1 MQYKHAQLI
10 LDLFSVSLD
19 WRHRPNNN
27 KYTTRLMTAMG
38 AWIQRL
44 SYSSSSFFISCIS
57 VICSYRTF
65 PNLIIIYMC
74 IPELFYNILL
84 LCVNIRLF
92 RSVKNRSSPDLIDT
106 QSCTGSWTLVV
117 QKNMKCSIGFLKIS
131 PVHCKLLRHGEN
143 KPNKACDW
151 LFRTH
156 LPASLLRLTFLF
168 LRCDATSP
176 LFRNQDSDNT
186 ENKTEIKIQMNT
198 IQLSFKNR
206 CSYNDLNRRSQPA
219 VFS

>member
-44 SYSSSSFFISCIS
+44 SYSSSSFLISWIS

-106 QSCTGSWTLVV
+106 QSCTGSWTLVL

-156 LPASLLRLTFLF
+156 LPASLLRLTILF
-168 LRCDATSP
+168 RRCDATSP
-176 LFRNQDSDNT
+176 LFRNQDSDWYREQNR
-186 ENKTEIKIQMNT
+186 NKNPNKHNPTLIQES
-198 IQLSFKNR
+198 LF
-206 CSYNDLNRRSQPA
+206 L
-219 VFS
+219 

>member
-19 WRHRPNNN
+19 WRPNNN

-44 SYSSSSFFISCIS
+44 SYSSSFFFFISCIS

-74 IPELFYNILL
+74 ISELFYNILL

-106 QSCTGSWTLVV
+106 QSCTGSWTEEHEMF
-117 QKNMKCSIGFLKIS
+117 NRFF
-131 PVHCKLLRHGEN
+131 EN
-143 KPNKACDW
+143 FP
-151 LFRTH
+151 
-156 LPASLLRLTFLF
+156 
-168 LRCDATSP
+168 SP
-176 LFRNQDSDNT
+176 LQAITSWR
-186 ENKTEIKIQMNT
+186 K
-198 IQLSFKNR
+198 
-206 CSYNDLNRRSQPA
+206 
-219 VFS
+219 

>member
-1 MQYKHAQLI
+1 M
-10 LDLFSVSLD
+10 DSTTVVFFFFFFSFLV
-19 WRHRPNNN
+19 
-27 KYTTRLMTAMG
+27 G
-38 AWIQRL
+38 V
-44 SYSSSSFFISCIS
+44 S

-168 LRCDATSP
+168 QLLLCFAIKIQID
-176 LFRNQDSDNT
+176 T
-186 ENKTEIKIQMNT
+186 ENKTEIKIQINT

-206 CSYNDLNRRSQPA
+206 CSYNDLNRTSQPA

>member
-1 MQYKHAQLI
+1 MRGFNDCRI
-10 LDLFSVSLD
+10 LLLF
-19 WRHRPNNN
+19 
-27 KYTTRLMTAMG
+27 
-38 AWIQRL
+38 
-44 SYSSSSFFISCIS
+44 FFISCIS

-168 LRCDATSP
+168 LQCDATSP
-176 LFRNQDSDNT
+176 LFRNQDS
-186 ENKTEIKIQMNT
+186 ENETEIKIQINT

>member
-1 MQYKHAQLI
+1 M
-10 LDLFSVSLD
+10 DS
-19 WRHRPNNN
+19 
-27 KYTTRLMTAMG
+27 TTVVFFFF
-38 AWIQRL
+38 
-44 SYSSSSFFISCIS
+44 FFISCIS

-168 LRCDATSP
+168 LRCRCNFSFVSQSR
-176 LFRNQDSDNT
+176 FRL
-186 ENKTEIKIQMNT
+186 IQRT
-198 IQLSFKNR
+198 KQK
-206 CSYNDLNRRSQPA
+206 
-219 VFS
+219 

>member
-1 MQYKHAQLI
+1 
-10 LDLFSVSLD
+10 
-19 WRHRPNNN
+19 
-27 KYTTRLMTAMG
+27 MG

-44 SYSSSSFFISCIS
+44 SYSSFLFFISCIS

-156 LPASLLRLTFLF
+156 LPASLLYFS
-168 LRCDATSP
+168 DAMQ
-176 LFRNQDSDNT
+176 LLLCFAIKIQIDT
-186 ENKTEIKIQMNT
+186 ENKTEIKIQINT

>member
-44 SYSSSSFFISCIS
+44 SYSSSSFLISWIS

-106 QSCTGSWTLVV
+106 QSCTGSWTFVV
-117 QKNMKCSIGFLKIS
+117 QKNMKCSIGFWKFPQSTASYYVMEKINRIKHVIGFLGHTS
-131 PVHCKLLRHGEN
+131 RRHYWG
-143 KPNKACDW
+143 
-151 LFRTH
+151 
-156 LPASLLRLTFLF
+156 
-168 LRCDATSP
+168 
-176 LFRNQDSDNT
+176 
-186 ENKTEIKIQMNT
+186 
-198 IQLSFKNR
+198 
-206 CSYNDLNRRSQPA
+206 
-219 VFS
+219 

>member
-38 AWIQRL
+38 AWIQQL
-44 SYSSSSFFISCIS
+44 SYSYSSFFSFLVGVS

-92 RSVKNRSSPDLIDT
+92 RSVKKPVIARSYWYPKLYWFLDTRRTEEHEMFNR
-106 QSCTGSWTLVV
+106 
-117 QKNMKCSIGFLKIS
+117 FF
-131 PVHCKLLRHGEN
+131 EN
-143 KPNKACDW
+143 FP
-151 LFRTH
+151 
-156 LPASLLRLTFLF
+156 
-168 LRCDATSP
+168 SP
-176 LFRNQDSDNT
+176 LQAITSWR
-186 ENKTEIKIQMNT
+186 K
-198 IQLSFKNR
+198 
-206 CSYNDLNRRSQPA
+206 
-219 VFS
+219 

>member
-1 MQYKHAQLI
+1 
-10 LDLFSVSLD
+10 
-19 WRHRPNNN
+19 
-27 KYTTRLMTAMG
+27 MTAMG

-44 SYSSSSFFISCIS
+44 SYSSSFFFISCIS

-84 LCVNIRLF
+84 LCVNIRTSIPVSKKPVIA
-92 RSVKNRSSPDLIDT
+92 RSYWYPKLYWFLDTRRTEEHEMFNR
-106 QSCTGSWTLVV
+106 
-117 QKNMKCSIGFLKIS
+117 FLKIS

-176 LFRNQDSDNT
+176 LFRNQDSDWYREQNR
-186 ENKTEIKIQMNT
+186 NKNPNKHNPTLIQES
-198 IQLSFKNR
+198 LF
-206 CSYNDLNRRSQPA
+206 L
-219 VFS
+219 

>member
-1 MQYKHAQLI
+1 MRGFNDCRI
-10 LDLFSVSLD
+10 LL
-19 WRHRPNNN
+19 
-27 KYTTRLMTAMG
+27 
-38 AWIQRL
+38 L
-44 SYSSSSFFISCIS
+44 SFFFISCIS

-117 QKNMKCSIGFLKIS
+117 QKNMT
-131 PVHCKLLRHGEN
+131 VHCKLLRHGEN

-156 LPASLLRLTFLF
+156 LPASLLRLTFLLQLLLCF
-168 LRCDATSP
+168 AIKIQID
-176 LFRNQDSDNT
+176 T
-186 ENKTEIKIQMNT
+186 ENKTEIKIQINT